1 MQPASDCRMSGLVSF
16 GPGVQCPCASPGS
29 RYVNCSVAI
38 VLADYASANRHAKT
52 IGFCSDSSGRGGSRP
67 ARAGKRARSASV
79 IGKWTSAWIFLLTC
93 FCGHPMSRPRQVNA
107 ESYDGK
113 FRPACGRQAAEVGIG
128 TPISVDFPVRA
139 CPQRSGL
146 LLRVIFRRSKTALKG
161 PLSDWQ

>member
-38 VLADYASANRHAKT
+38 VVAEYASANRHSKT

-67 ARAGKRARSASV
+67 ARAGKRARSTSL
-79 IGKWTSAWIFLLTC
+79 IGKWTSAWTFLL
-93 FCGHPMSRPRQVNA
+93 FLRP
-107 ESYDGK
+107 SYVPPPGK
-113 FRPACGRQAAEVGIG
+113 STRRATTGSSGGGGGIG
-128 TPISVDFPVRA
+128 TPISVDFPVRV

>member
-16 GPGVQCPCASPGS
+16 GPGVQCPCASPES

-38 VLADYASANRHAKT
+38 VLAEYASANRHSKT

-67 ARAGKRARSASV
+67 ARAGKRAQSTCNRKVDIRVDFPPYMFLRPSYV
-79 IGKWTSAWIFLLTC
+79 PPPGKSTRRATTGSL
-93 FCGHPMSRPRQVNA
+93 G
-107 ESYDGK
+107 G
-113 FRPACGRQAAEVGIG
+113 GGGIG
-128 TPISVDFPVRA
+128 TPSSVDFPVRA

-146 LLRVIFRRSKTALKG
+146 LLRVIFLRSKTALKG